1 MTVPS
6 ITRATV
12 VQQLLELLAASV
24 LLRITT
30 ENELN
35 SATMRTH
42 FQMTQLVIQRVKPIL
57 TPIKTLRQVRPQHII
72 GERQTRRKTGSL
84 LLSLRLRRNHRVRA
98 CFDLPGNA
106 LPLLLRVTE
115 NRIAANNMPQS
126 GQNRLDTG
134 SLRVHQLH
142 NLPAHLLLQH
152 LRVQRRK
159 LRVTTA
165 RGSQD
170 YSAPVLGIQ
179 VVHEIVQAL
188 ILWNEIDPGQRVQH
202 FATASS
208 RKIGTPT
215 QPFSTRP
222 HVRSRCSADSG
233 RTGT

>member
-1 MTVPS
+1 M
-6 ITRATV
+6 
-12 VQQLLELLAASV
+12 LA
-24 LLRITT
+24 
-30 ENELN
+30 
-35 SATMRTH
+35 H
-42 FQMTQLVIQRVKPIL
+42 FQMTQLVIQRVKTVL
-57 TPIKTLRQVRPQHII
+57 ASIKTLRQVRPQHIV

-84 LLSLRLRRNHRVRA
+84 LLSLRLWRNHCVRA
-98 CFDLPGNA
+98 CFDFPGNA
-106 LPLLLRVTE
+106 LPLLLLVTE

-134 SLRVHQLH
+134 SLRIHQLH
-142 NLPAHLLLQH
+142 NLPAYLLLQH

-165 RGSQD
+165 HRSLD
-170 YSAPVLGIQ
+170 YSVLVLGIQ
-179 VVHEIVQAL
+179 VVHEIVQTL

-222 HVRSRCSADSG
+222 RVRSRCSADSG